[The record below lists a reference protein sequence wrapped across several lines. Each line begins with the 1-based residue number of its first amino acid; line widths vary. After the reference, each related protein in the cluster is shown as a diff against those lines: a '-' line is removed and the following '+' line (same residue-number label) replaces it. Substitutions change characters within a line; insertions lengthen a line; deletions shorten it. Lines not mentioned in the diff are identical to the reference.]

1 MEWIGMILKSEI
13 TKFAFS
19 FIVVLHHKMLYF
31 IVLQVVNTVFSYVLQ
46 NGNMHT
52 AKINY
57 SFKITYYLYCS

>member
-13 TKFAFS
+13 MKFS
-19 FIVVLHHKMLYF
+19 FIVVLHYKMLYF
-31 IVLQVVNTVFSYVLQ
+31 ILLQVVNIVVMSY

-57 SFKITYYLYCS
+57 SFKITFYLYCS